1 MSDVVIVPFEN
12 KHAEQILDQ
21 GLNSDLLELKPEH
34 RKYAYFLKE
43 VGMSFTGLV
52 NNKPIAAGGVF
63 HLWDGVAEGWV
74 LATKDI
80 YKYPVFCAKHIKQR
94 TEIILQAN
102 KIKRLQTSV
111 KANCDMALRF
121 AKWLGLKEEGLMK
134 NYGPDGS
141 DFIRFARIIK

>member
-12 KHAEQILDQ
+12 KHAEQILEQ
-21 GLNSDLLELKPEH
+21 GLNSEFLELKPEH
-34 RKYAYFLKE
+34 KKYAYFLKE

-80 YKYPVFCAKHIKQR
+80 YKYPIFCAKHIKQR
-94 TEIILQAN
+94 TEIILKAN
-102 KIKRLQTSV
+102 KIKRIQTSV
-111 KANCDMALRF
+111 KADCDVALRF
-121 AKWLGLKEEGLMK
+121 AKWLGFKKEGLMES
-134 NYGPDGS
+134 YGPDGS
-141 DFIRFARIIK
+141 DFVRFARIMK